1 MSTTQ
6 YSVQDLYEGGHSLVF
21 RGGDYIT
28 VVDGSSVRVAD
39 SRNTV
44 THSSGISQRGCYPH
58 VLLYWTTVSAVPS
71 HLPLLARSVQQE
83 RGALTAGL
91 PRLLTAADESPTLAT
106 GAEATDEHTP
116 RRPGQG
122 GRSCFLYVYF
132 FIFLK
137 KLIYVQRCCAL
148 SH

>member
-1 MSTTQ
+1 MPTTQ
-6 YSVQDLYEGGHSLVF
+6 YSVQDLYGGGQSLIF
-21 RGGDYIT
+21 RGGDYVT
-28 VVDGSSVRVAD
+28 GVDGSSVQVPD
-39 SRNTV
+39 SWNTV

-116 RRPGQG
+116 WRPGEG

-137 KLIYVQRCCAL
+137 KLM
-148 SH
+148 

>member
-6 YSVQDLYEGGHSLVF
+6 YSVQDLYEGGQKLIF
-21 RGGDYIT
+21 RRGDYVT
-28 VVDGSSVRVAD
+28 VVDGSSVRVPD

-106 GAEATDEHTP
+106 EAEATDEHTP
-116 RRPGQG
+116 RRPGEG
-122 GRSCFLYVYF
+122 GVLFFKCLFFL
-132 FIFLK
+132 IFEKVNLGAEM
-137 KLIYVQRCCAL
+137 LC
-148 SH
+148 